1 MNIDLNAAFEAGMS
15 EEDIKAMVEREMAQ
29 AKQKH
34 EEKMAAERAAKEAAA
49 RQMAASVE
57 KEQLKGEARAHMIN
71 AVIAYAKA
79 FDLLD
84 EGEEI
89 TDEDVAKIEAELIK
103 FEELIPMLVK
113 LHDLGMDPEGLM
125 GLFGL

>member
-15 EEDIKAMVEREMAQ
+15 EEDVKAMVEREMAQ

-49 RQMAASVE
+49 KQMAASVE
-57 KEQLKGEARAHMIN
+57 KEQLKGEARAHLIN
-71 AVIAYAKA
+71 AVIVYTKA

-89 TDEDVAKIEAELIK
+89 TDEDVARLEAELIK
-103 FEELIPMLVK
+103 LEELIPMLIK
-113 LHDLGMDPEGLM
+113 LHDLGMDSGGLM

>member
-15 EEDIKAMVEREMAQ
+15 EEDVKAMVEREMAQ

-49 RQMAASVE
+49 RQVAASVE
-57 KEQLKGEARAHMIN
+57 KERLKGEARAHLIN
-71 AVIAYAKA
+71 AVIAYTKA

-89 TDEDVAKIEAELIK
+89 TEEDVAKIEAELIK
-103 FEELIPMLVK
+103 FEELIPMLIK
-113 LHDLGMDPEGLM
+113 LQDLEGLM

>member
-1 MNIDLNAAFEAGMS
+1 MNIDFNAAFEAGLS
-15 EEDIKAMVEREMAQ
+15 DEDVRAMMEVEMMR
-29 AKQKH
+29 AKQKY
-34 EEKMAAERAAKEAAA
+34 EEKQAAERAAKEKAAK
-49 RQMAASVE
+49 QVAASVE

-71 AVIAYAKA
+71 AVIAYTKA

-89 TDEDVAKIEAELIK
+89 TEEDVAKIEAELIK
-103 FEELIPMLVK
+103 FEELIPMLIK
-113 LHDLGMDPEGLM
+113 LRDIGMDPEGLM